1 MKRNI
6 IITGSTGNLG
16 KTSISKFLS
25 EDYRVHAIVSPG
37 KKIEAEIPGDLMT
50 YEADLTNENSA
61 HETVSGI
68 IRKFKTIDAALLL
81 VGGYAQGTIAN
92 TGSELLKRMI
102 SLNFETAYHVAQP
115 VFQQMTTQPEGGRI
129 IFVGSRPAL
138 VASDGKNS
146 LAYALSK
153 SLIFKLAEILNA
165 EGKSKNVISSVI
177 VPSTIDTPENRKAMP
192 KANFSDWVTPE
203 EIVES
208 VAFILSANGS
218 ILRDAVLKLYGK
230 S

>member
-1 MKRNI
+1 MKKNI

-16 KTSISKFLS
+16 KVSISKFLS
-25 EDYRVHAIVSPG
+25 EGYRVHALVS
-37 KKIEAEIPGDLMT
+37 KKIGTEISDDLIT

-61 HETVSGI
+61 HEIISGI
-68 IRKFKTIDAALLL
+68 IREFHTIDAALLL
-81 VGGYAQGTIAN
+81 VGGYASGTIAN

-115 VFQQMTTQPEGGRI
+115 VFNQMTTQPEGGRI

-165 EGKSKNVISSVI
+165 EGKSTNVVSSVI

-192 KANFSDWVTPE
+192 NANFSDWVTMD
-203 EIVES
+203 EIVDS
-208 VAFILSANGS
+208 IAFLISAKAS
-218 ILRDAVLKLYGK
+218 ALRDPVLKLYGK
-230 S
+230 A